1 MRTGTECRKALHD
14 ELKVWVL
21 EEGLIEDVTWHPAPA
36 RSSMSMPPGM
46 TAILTRG
53 GGTSCSLRRT
63 SGATGC
69 RGAMSSRRV
78 PPIPPA
84 WCGALPRRPFSAPA
98 S

>member
-14 ELKVWVL
+14 KRKVWVL
-21 EEGLIEDVTWHPAPA
+21 GEGLIEDVTWHPAPA

-63 SGATGC
+63 SGALTFDLALLQ
-69 RGAMSSRRV
+69 GADAGERAGGDRR
-78 PPIPPA
+78 
-84 WCGALPRRPFSAPA
+84 RQ
-98 S
+98 